1 MISFAFFFCN
11 IRKLQHSSQK
21 SKEMRLIDMKP
32 EPEKESSPQYSDNP
46 KSSDT
51 HESDSDKDDNAGEVE
66 HKTQTQTKL
75 KPMVV
80 ITDRT
85 VQTPAGREMDPGQ
98 SHVSS
103 KITEGASCSE
113 PQDSEK
119 DQMCKLRSSFIHSG
133 SYPELN
139 THLWDPSVPNN
150 LFHSAQVNTWDSC
163 STMDRIMPCGPCL
176 GVPVRTPGTPG
187 FPISFQQHAL
197 VQDLIGLSQFGGF
210 LFYPYA
216 SLSARSKVDFR
227 AYPIIHSQDYFTY
240 PIISSS
246 VPPAGG
252 GGLKYLIPDLLM
264 LPKTEQMNSVG
275 ETEIKCSEEE
285 LQTGR
290 QF

>member
-1 MISFAFFFCN
+1 MSLQTNVKTNISIYLSF
-11 IRKLQHSSQK
+11 Q
-21 SKEMRLIDMKP
+21 
-32 EPEKESSPQYSDNP
+32 
-46 KSSDT
+46 DT

-163 STMDRIMPCGPCL
+163 STMDRIMPCGPSL

-197 VQDLIGLSQFGGF
+197 VQVSWGL
-210 LFYPYA
+210 
-216 SLSARSKVDFR
+216 
-227 AYPIIHSQDYFTY
+227 
-240 PIISSS
+240 
-246 VPPAGG
+246 
-252 GGLKYLIPDLLM
+252 
-264 LPKTEQMNSVG
+264 MN
-275 ETEIKCSEEE
+275 
-285 LQTGR
+285 
-290 QF
+290 